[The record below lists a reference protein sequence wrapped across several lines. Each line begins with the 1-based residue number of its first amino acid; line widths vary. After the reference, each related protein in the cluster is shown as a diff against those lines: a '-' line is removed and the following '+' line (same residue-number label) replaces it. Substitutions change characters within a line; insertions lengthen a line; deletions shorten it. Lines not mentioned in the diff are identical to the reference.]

1 MLRFLLEKEFRQIRR
16 NPFLP
21 RFILVFPFIAL
32 WLLPRAANFEVKNI
46 RISIVDKD
54 RGHWSRRLTDKVISS
69 GYFRLVNACDGY
81 AEALRDVE
89 LDKSDMIMEI
99 PPRFGEKLVR
109 DGKAPLFISA
119 NTVNGTKGGL
129 GSSFLISVVN
139 DFSVDLRSQ
148 AVLSHGRGMRGVF
161 EVTPY
166 YRYNP
171 HLQYPVFM
179 VPALMVMF
187 LTMICGF
194 LPALSIVGEKE
205 NGTMEQMNVTPVRRG
220 TFILSKLIPYWTIG
234 FAVFSVC
241 LLVARIF
248 YGLVPLCGIPTIYLF
263 ASVFVLAFSGLGLVI
278 SNLAKSV
285 QQAMFL
291 MFFFV
296 VTCILMSGLYTP
308 ISSMPHWAQVVS
320 AGSPL
325 RYFIQVMRLGY
336 LKGSGF
342 YDMAFHFFVL
352 CAFALFFNLLAVVTY
367 KKSE

>member
-21 RFILVFPFIAL
+21 RFILVFPFVAL
-32 WLLPRAANFEVKNI
+32 WLLPRAANFEVRNI
-46 RISIVDKD
+46 RISVVDKD
-54 RGHWSRRLTDKVISS
+54 RSHWSRRLTDKVMSS
-69 GYFRLVNACDGY
+69 GYFCLTNACDDY
-81 AEALRDVE
+81 AGALRDVE
-89 LDKSDMIMEI
+89 LDRSDMVMEI
-99 PPRFGEKLVR
+99 PPRFGEELVR
-109 DGKAPLFISA
+109 VGKAPLFISA

-129 GSSFLISVVN
+129 GSSFLSTVIN
-139 DFSVDLRSQ
+139 DFSSDLRSQ
-148 AVLSHGRGMRGVF
+148 SARFHGRGKQGNF
-161 EVTPY
+161 EIPPY

-179 VPALMVMF
+179 VPALMVML

-194 LPALSIVGEKE
+194 LPALNIVSEKE

-248 YGLVPLCGIPTIYLF
+248 YGLVPLCGLPTIYLF

-278 SNLAKSV
+278 SNVARTV

-320 AGSPL
+320 AMSPL

-342 YDMAFHFFVL
+342 SDMFSHFLVL
-352 CAFALFFNLLAVVTY
+352 CAFALFFNLLAIVTY
-367 KKSE
+367 KKSG